1 METFTKQLL
10 FLSIWMIMLIGMT
23 FAQPERVGQAGALEL
38 LINSYPRSSGVN
50 GIDVGSSSGIES
62 TIINPGG
69 LATTKGTELIFA
81 HTFWLMGSDI
91 GINSFGLSQG
101 LGVNAGTVGVAVTA
115 FDLGDFVRTTVDQ
128 PDGTLG
134 TFSPTM
140 LNIGVSYA
148 RKFTD
153 RIYVGATIRIIHNST
168 PEVTANGFAFDAG
181 VQYRAGKDDRTKLG
195 ISLRNVG
202 PSMTFTGD
210 GLSQR
215 VLLQN
220 TNDFTTTINV
230 PAAEFELPA
239 VLSMGISH
247 DFFLGQHNTITIL
260 GAFISN
266 AFYFDQFGLG
276 LAYKYREYVILRG
289 SFLYENGIFGD
300 IFEDRYSAYTGASM
314 GATFQIP
321 FKTGKKDIEG
331 NMIFSKF
338 SLDLSYRTT
347 SPFSGTLVLGARID
361 L

>member
-1 METFTKQLL
+1 MKQLL
-10 FLSIWMIMLIGMT
+10 LIT
-23 FAQPERVGQAGALEL
+23 CFISWFAVSSYAQPERVGQAGALEL

-50 GIDVGSSSGIES
+50 GIDIGSSSGIES
-62 TIINPGG
+62 NIVNPGG
-69 LATTKGTELIFA
+69 LATTKGTELIFS

-91 GINSFGLSQG
+91 GINSFGLAQG
-101 LGVNAGTVGVAVTA
+101 LGPNAGTVGIAVNA
-115 FDLGDFVRTTVDQ
+115 FDLGDFIRTTVDQ

-148 RKFTD
+148 RQFTE
-153 RIYVGATIRIIHNST
+153 RIYVGTTIRIIHNST
-168 PEVTANGFAFDAG
+168 PEVNANGVAFDAG
-181 VQYRAGKDDRTKLG
+181 VQYRAGDKDQTKLG

-202 PSMTFTGD
+202 PNMRFGGD

-215 VLLQN
+215 VPIQN
-220 TNDFTTTINV
+220 TNDFSSTINI
-230 PAAEFELPA
+230 PAADFELPS

-247 DFFLGQHNTITIL
+247 DFFIGAHNTVTIL

-266 AFYFDQFGLG
+266 SFYYDQFGLG
-276 LAYKYREYVILRG
+276 LAYKYREYVMLRG
-289 SFLYENGIFGD
+289 SFLYENGIFGE

-331 NMIFSKF
+331 NLIFSKF

-347 SPFSGTLVLGARID
+347 SPFSGTLVLGARIEI
-361 L
+361 